1 VTPLEI
7 FAQEKKERL
16 ARQGRD
22 EALKKAAENFMAESL
37 RARYSY
43 NFSWLGRPIIQY
55 PEDVMALQEI
65 VWSVRPRLI
74 IETGVAHGGSVI
86 LSASLLEMLGGDGR
100 VLGLDIDIRA
110 HNRPLIEN
118 HPLARRLTLMEKN
131 SLDGEAAA
139 LAARLA
145 AETQGG
151 PVMVILDSLHTHR
164 HVLSE
169 MRLYGP
175 LVTPGS
181 YLVVFDGVIENHP
194 EANAPDRPWGPGNS
208 PLSAI
213 REFLAE
219 NDSFVVD
226 EEMEAKLLITAAPS
240 GYLRRVK

>member
-1 VTPLEI
+1 MHPLEL
-7 FAQEKKERL
+7 FEQEKKERL
-16 ARQGRD
+16 TRQGQD
-22 EALKKAAENFMAESL
+22 EALKKAAERFMAESL
-37 RARYSY
+37 RACYSY

-65 VWSVRPRLI
+65 IWRVRPRLI

-86 LSASLLEMLGGDGR
+86 MSASLLEMLGGDGH
-100 VLGLDIDIRA
+100 VLGLDIDIRE

-118 HPLARRLTLMEKN
+118 HPLARRLTLLEKN
-131 SLDGEAAA
+131 SLDQEAAA
-139 LAARLA
+139 LAARM
-145 AETQGG
+145 AEEKKGG
-151 PVMVILDSLHTHR
+151 PVMVILDSMHTHQ
-164 HVLSE
+164 HVLGE

-181 YLVVFDGVIENHP
+181 YLVVFDGIIENHP
-194 EANAPDRPWGPGNS
+194 ETNAPDRPWGPGNS

-219 NDSFVVD
+219 DDSFVVD
-226 EEMEAKLLITAAPS
+226 EEIENKLLITAAPS

>member
-1 VTPLEI
+1 MRPLEL
-7 FAQEKKERL
+7 FEQEKKERL

-22 EALKKAAENFMAESL
+22 EALKKAADRFMAESL

-65 VWSVRPRLI
+65 IWRVRPRLI

-118 HPLARRLTLMEKN
+118 HPLARRLTLLEKN
-131 SLDGEAAA
+131 SLDEEAAN

-145 AETQGG
+145 EETKGG

-164 HVLSE
+164 HVLDE

-194 EANAPDRPWGPGNS
+194 EANAADRPWGPGNS